1 MSSSAG
7 GRLSTD
13 ISNRGRA
20 RSVKTSVAVQARHQP
35 VRALLARS
43 ARVRRAFGTLGLF
56 VLVVV
61 MATSM
66 PQAAAADPVQE
77 AAEVCDPIDT
87 SACLLP
93 WPNDYFTIAD
103 PGTATGLR
111 LNVSPLATP
120 RNAAGAPID
129 PSDWNRLD
137 GFSPGSQIVTHIPG
151 MDNPQAFAQTSPPT
165 NINIVASLKRTS
177 PVVVLDA
184 TTGKLW
190 PVWAEL
196 DRSTDLNGN
205 PPAPE
210 RTTLLIH
217 PAKDFAEGHRY
228 IVALQH
234 MRDSSGGLIP
244 AQAAFAGFVAGS
256 GQPSSR
262 QSHFDTDI
270 FPQLAA
276 KGIKRSSLYLAWD
289 FTVASENSLS
299 EPILSMRDDALA
311 KLGDTTPGDGVVQG
325 SAPSFVVNTSGC
337 TVEVG
342 TSPAGCEPPS
352 DPRVLAH
359 VDGYVVVPCY
369 LNAPNCPP
377 GSRFQYATP
386 SDVTPTPIP
395 GNVMNAHFECNI
407 PIGAAAGKTY
417 RVALVGHGLFGTADE
432 INSDKYYN
440 VGQDGVMS
448 CAMDEIGMA
457 EEDIPNALNSLADLS
472 NFPTIPDRLQ
482 QAMINFLYLGRDV
495 LNPAGFCSDPAFQV
509 NGKCVIDTS
518 HLFYDGGSQGAI
530 FGGALTA
537 VDPDFTRSELDVAGM
552 NYSMLLTR
560 SSDFDTFAEVFYRTY
575 PDPLERELL
584 YSFIQNLWD
593 HGEADGYAQHMTTNP
608 LPGTPAHSVLMTVSF
623 GDHQVTNWASEVE
636 ARTIGARLH
645 EPVLDPGRYPGPTPY
660 WGIPR
665 ISRYPYKGP
674 AAMVV
679 GDVGPLRPCPNDG
692 VTVCSGS
699 LAGTPA
705 PPLDNNANL
714 EGVDPH
720 GPDWAQWSPE
730 GNATIAQWLSVK
742 GKLPAICGEGPCY
755 TAGWTGP

>member
-1 MSSSAG
+1 MVHRG
-7 GRLSTD
+7 LSTG
-13 ISNRGRA
+13 ISNDGAARWLLGRVAAGA
-20 RSVKTSVAVQARHQP
+20 RCQMAK
-35 VRALLARS
+35 VRPDGPAC
-43 ARVRRAFGTLGLF
+43 VRRGLETLGLLF
-56 VLVVV
+56 AVVLV
-61 MATSM
+61 MAPSTT
-66 PQAAAADPVQE
+66 QVARADPIQE
-77 AAEVCDPIDT
+77 AAEVCDPIDA
-87 SACLLP
+87 SDCLLP
-93 WPNDYFTIAD
+93 WPNNYFTIAY
-103 PGTATGLR
+103 PSTATGIR

-137 GFSPGSQIVTHIPG
+137 GFSPGSQIVTHVAG
-151 MDNPQAFAQTSPPT
+151 MDNPQAFTKTDPPT
-165 NINIVASLKRTS
+165 NINIGRSLKRTS
-177 PVVVLDA
+177 PVIVLDA

-196 DRSTDLNGN
+196 DRSRDLNGN
-205 PPAPE
+205 PPPPE

-228 IVALQH
+228 IVALQN
-234 MRDSSGGLIP
+234 MRDSSGTLIP
-244 AQAAFAGFVAGS
+244 AAPAFAAFLADS
-256 GQPSSR
+256 GQPASR
-262 QSHFDTDI
+262 QSHYDTDI
-270 FPQLAA
+270 FPQLGAA
-276 KGIKRSSLYLAWD
+276 GVKISSLYLAWD
-289 FTVASENSLS
+289 FTVASEDSLS
-299 EPILSMRDDALA
+299 EPILFMRNDALA
-311 KLGDTTPGDGVVQG
+311 KLGDTTPGDGVAQG
-325 SAPSFVVNTSGC
+325 GAPQFVVNTTPC
-337 TVEVG
+337 TVTVG
-342 TSPAGCEPPS
+342 VPPANCTGSSS

-369 LNAPNCPP
+369 LNAPGCPP
-377 GSRFQYATP
+377 GSRFQYL
-386 SDVTPTPIP
+386 TPTDVRPAQIP
-395 GNVMNAHFECNI
+395 ENVYDAHFECNI
-407 PIGAAAGKTY
+407 PIGASRGETY
-417 RVALVGHGLFGTADE
+417 RVALVGHGLFGTADA

-440 VGQDGVMS
+440 LGQYGVMS

-457 EEDIPNALNSLADLS
+457 EEDIPNALASLADLS
-472 NFPTIPDRLQ
+472 DFPTIPDRLQ
-482 QAMINFLYLGRDV
+482 QGMIDFLYLGRGV
-495 LNPAGFCSDPAFQV
+495 LNPAGFCSDAAFQV

-518 HLFYDGGSQGAI
+518 HLFYEGGSQGAI

-537 VDPDFTRSELDVAGM
+537 MDPDFTRSVLDVAGM

-560 SSDFDTFAEVFYRTY
+560 SSDFTTFAEVFYRTY

-584 YSFIQNLWD
+584 YSFIQNVWD
-593 HGEADGYAQHMTTNP
+593 HGEADGYAEHMTTHP
-608 LPGTPAHSVLMTVSF
+608 LPNTPRHSVLMTVAF

-636 ARTIGARLH
+636 ARTIGARLR

-660 WGIPR
+660 WRIPR
-665 ISRYPYKGP
+665 IRSYPYKGS

-679 GDVGPLRPCPNDG
+679 GDLGPLRPCPNDG

-699 LAGTPA
+699 LAGTPP

-742 GKLPAICGEGPCY
+742 GALPAVCGAHPCY

>member
-1 MSSSAG
+1 
-7 GRLSTD
+7 
-13 ISNRGRA
+13 
-20 RSVKTSVAVQARHQP
+20 
-35 VRALLARS
+35 
-43 ARVRRAFGTLGLF
+43 
-56 VLVVV
+56 
-61 MATSM
+61 
-66 PQAAAADPVQE
+66 
-77 AAEVCDPIDT
+77 
-87 SACLLP
+87 
-93 WPNDYFTIAD
+93 
-103 PGTATGLR
+103 
-111 LNVSPLATP
+111 
-120 RNAAGAPID
+120 
-129 PSDWNRLD
+129 
-137 GFSPGSQIVTHIPG
+137 
-151 MDNPQAFAQTSPPT
+151 
-165 NINIVASLKRTS
+165 
-177 PVVVLDA
+177 
-184 TTGKLW
+184 
-190 PVWAEL
+190 
-196 DRSTDLNGN
+196 
-205 PPAPE
+205 
-210 RTTLLIH
+210 
-217 PAKDFAEGHRY
+217 
-228 IVALQH
+228 
-234 MRDSSGGLIP
+234 
-244 AQAAFAGFVAGS
+244 
-256 GQPSSR
+256 
-262 QSHFDTDI
+262 
-270 FPQLAA
+270 
-276 KGIKRSSLYLAWD
+276 
-289 FTVASENSLS
+289 
-299 EPILSMRDDALA
+299 
-311 KLGDTTPGDGVVQG
+311 VVQG
-325 SAPSFVVNTSGC
+325 SAPSFVVNTTGC

-342 TSPAGCEPPS
+342 TSPASCEPPA

-386 SDVTPTPIP
+386 SDVKPTPIP
-395 GNVMNAHFECNI
+395 GNVINAHFECNI
-407 PIGAAAGKTY
+407 PIGAATGKTY

-495 LNPAGFCSDPAFQV
+495 LNPAGFCSDAAFQV
-509 NGKCVIDTS
+509 KGKCVIDTS

-608 LPGTPAHSVLMTVSF
+608 LPDTPKHSVLMTVSF

-636 ARTIGARLH
+636 ARTIGARLR

-665 ISRYPYKGP
+665 IGRYPYKGP

-699 LAGTPA
+699 LAGTPP

-742 GKLPAICGEGPCY
+742 GKLPAICGEHPCY
-755 TAGWTGP
+755 TAGWNGP

>member
-1 MSSSAG
+1 MMKVS
-7 GRLSTD
+7 
-13 ISNRGRA
+13 RGPL
-20 RSVKTSVAVQARHQP
+20 AV
-35 VRALLARS
+35 
-43 ARVRRAFGTLGLF
+43 VRRRIGFLGVFGAV
-56 VLVVV
+56 VLVVS
-61 MATSM
+61 A
-66 PQAAAADPVQE
+66 PAAGVALADPVQE
-77 AAEVCDPIDT
+77 AAAVCDPIDE
-87 SACLLP
+87 SDCLLP
-93 WPNDYFTIAD
+93 WPNNYFTTAD
-103 PGTATGLR
+103 ASTATGIR

-129 PSDWNRLD
+129 PTDWNRLD
-137 GFSPGSQIVTHIPG
+137 GFSPGSQLVTHVAG
-151 MDNPQAFAQTSPPT
+151 MDNQQAFKETNPPA
-165 NINIVASLKRTS
+165 NIDIGRSLKKTS
-177 PVVVLDA
+177 PVVLLDA

-190 PVWAEL
+190 PVWSEL

-205 PPAPE
+205 PPPPE
-210 RTTLLIH
+210 RTALLIH

-228 IVALQH
+228 IVALQK
-234 MRDSSGGLIP
+234 MRDSSGHVIP
-244 AQAAFAGFVAGS
+244 AQAAFAAYLAGE
-256 GQPSSR
+256 GQPVSR
-262 QSHFDTDI
+262 QSHYDTDI
-270 FPQLAA
+270 FPQLRAA
-276 KGIKRSSLYLAWD
+276 GINTSPLYLAWD
-289 FTVASENSLS
+289 FTVASEHGLS
-299 EPILSMRDDALA
+299 EPVLSMRNDALA
-311 KLGDTTPGDGVVQG
+311 KLGDTTPGDGVVNG
-325 SAPSFVVNTSGC
+325 SAPQFVINTTPC
-337 TVEVG
+337 TVTIGVP
-342 TSPAGCEPPS
+342 PANCTGASS

-369 LNAPNCPP
+369 LNAPGCPS
-377 GSRFQYATP
+377 GSRFQYLTP

-395 GNVMNAHFECNI
+395 GNVYDAHFECNI
-407 PIGAAAGKTY
+407 PSGAVRGQGF
-417 RVALVGHGLFGTADE
+417 RVAMVGHGLFGTADE

-440 VGQDGVMS
+440 LGQDGVMS

-457 EEDIPNALNSLADLS
+457 EEDLPNALATLTDLS
-472 NFPTIPDRLQ
+472 DFPTIPDRLQ
-482 QAMINFLYLGRDV
+482 QGMIDFLYLGRDI
-495 LNPAGFCSDPAFQV
+495 LNPAGFCSNAAFQV

-537 VDPDFTRSELDVAGM
+537 MEPDYTRSELDVAGM

-575 PDPLERELL
+575 PDPLDRELL

-593 HGEADGYAQHMTTNP
+593 HGEADGYAEHMTTDP
-608 LPGTPAHSVLMTVSF
+608 LPDTPRHSVLMTVSF

-636 ARTIGARLH
+636 ARTIGARLR

-660 WGIPR
+660 WRIPR
-665 ISRYPYKGP
+665 IRAYPYKGP

-699 LAGTPA
+699 LAGTPP

-742 GKLPAICGEGPCY
+742 GQLPAVCGQHPSY

>member
-1 MSSSAG
+1 VIAASKLHDMDTQWTPKPAG
-7 GRLSTD
+7 CGLH
-13 ISNRGRA
+13 A
-20 RSVKTSVAVQARHQP
+20 WPAP
-35 VRALLARS
+35 VRRVLGSVGLLFAVALLA
-43 ARVRRAFGTLGLF
+43 TLSITAVAG
-56 VLVVV
+56 
-61 MATSM
+61 AE
-66 PQAAAADPVQE
+66 PAQE

-93 WPNDYFTIAD
+93 WPNNYFTTAD
-103 PGTATGLR
+103 SSTATGIR
-111 LNVSPLATP
+111 LNVSALATP

-129 PSDWNRLD
+129 PTDWNRLD
-137 GFSPGSQIVTHIPG
+137 GFSPGSQIVTHVPG
-151 MDNPQAFAQTSPPT
+151 MDNPQAFANTNPPT
-165 NINIVASLKRTS
+165 NIDIARSLKRSS
-177 PVVVLDA
+177 PVIVLDA

-190 PVWAEL
+190 PVWSEL

-205 PPAPE
+205 PPPPE

-228 IVALQH
+228 IVALQNL
-234 MRDSSGGLIP
+234 RDASGALIP
-244 AQAAFAGFVAGS
+244 AGPAFAAFLAGS

-262 QSHFDTDI
+262 QSHFDLDV

-276 KGIKRSSLYLAWD
+276 AGVKRSSLYLAWD
-289 FTVASENSLS
+289 FTVASESSLS
-299 EPILSMRDDALA
+299 EPMLFMRNDALA

-325 SAPSFVVNTSGC
+325 NAPQFVVNNTPC

-342 TSPAGCEPPS
+342 VSPANCEPPS

-377 GSRFQYATP
+377 GSRFQYLTP
-386 SDVTPTPIP
+386 SDVQPTPIP
-395 GNVMNAHFECNI
+395 GNVIDAHFECNI
-407 PIGAAAGKTY
+407 PIGAAQGKTY
-417 RVALVGHGLFGTADE
+417 RVAMVGHGLFGTADE

-457 EEDIPNALNSLADLS
+457 EEDIPNALASLSDLTD
-472 NFPTIPDRLQ
+472 FPTIPDRLQ
-482 QAMINFLYLGRDV
+482 QGMIDFLYLGRDV
-495 LNPAGFCSDPAFQV
+495 LNPAGFCSSAAFQV
-509 NGKCVIDTS
+509 NGKCVIDRS

-537 VDPDFTRSELDVAGM
+537 IDPDFTRSELDVAGM
-552 NYSMLLTR
+552 NYSLLLTR
-560 SSDFDTFAEVFYRTY
+560 SSDFTTFAEVLYRTY
-575 PDPLERELL
+575 SDPLERELL

-593 HGEADGYAQHMTTNP
+593 HGEADGYAQHMTTDP
-608 LPGTPAHSVLMTVSF
+608 LPETPRHSVLMTVSF

-636 ARTIGARLH
+636 ARTIGARLR

-665 ISRYPYKGP
+665 ISTFPYKGP

-699 LAGTPA
+699 LAGTPP
-705 PPLDNNANL
+705 PPLENNANL

-742 GKLPAICGEGPCY
+742 GKLPAICGEHPCY